1 MRSVSIRFRVAA
13 VVALAAIL
21 CATIMAMLGL
31 RITRLK
37 VEEIG
42 EGAALDMAAVLSDEL
57 AERGMTPERL
67 AADPALQE
75 RVHAYLDGRLE
86 LLNPAGLLWTN
97 IAILQPVG
105 DHWLVLARAD
115 SSGSLRVIRGA
126 GESLSIIGGAPYQV
140 PSLTTPV
147 AGRFRTDLNEWF
159 GASAPIGTPGP
170 DGRAPG
176 VVSLTMHIEDAFA
189 YMIEVLQAALLALGA
204 CIIVGL
210 VLGWWFAG
218 VMLRPVEVVRR
229 FAAALRR
236 REYAMRV
243 EVRGAPEMRR
253 LLGDMNQLAEDLS
266 QNELRLHERTV
277 RMAEMRD
284 PKETGP
290 HVKRVSDVSLE
301 IFEGWL
307 ARHPMGEEEA
317 VLARHRLRS
326 AAVLHDVGK
335 VAIDDAV
342 LKKPGKLDDAEYAN
356 MKHHS
361 VIAAGFVL
369 TGDDA
374 PDTAARQVALH
385 HHERWDG
392 KGYPGCADVASAH
405 GDLRRL
411 QDLPLPAVGL
421 AGTDIPL
428 FARIVAIA
436 DVFDALSSRRAYKD
450 PWPEERV
457 LQTIRDESG
466 KAFDPE
472 LVEIFVER
480 FDRVKAAWARHP
492 DGPPV
497 AH

>member
-1 MRSVSIRFRVAA
+1 MRSVGIRLRVAA

-21 CATIMAMLGL
+21 CATIMATLGL

-42 EGAALDMAAVLSDEL
+42 EGAALDMAAVLADEL
-57 AERGMTPERL
+57 GERGMTPDRL
-67 AADPALQE
+67 AADAALQE
-75 RVHAYLDGRLE
+75 RAHAFLESRLE

-97 IAILQPVG
+97 VAILQPVG
-105 DHWLVLARAD
+105 DRWVVLARAD

-126 GESLSIIGGAPYQV
+126 GESLPIIGGANYRL

-176 VVSLTMHIEDAFA
+176 VVSLTMHVEDVFA
-189 YMIEVLQAALLALGA
+189 YMVEVLHAALLALSA

-210 VLGWWFAG
+210 ALGWWSAG
-218 VMLRPVEVVRR
+218 VILRPVEVVRQ

-236 REYAMRV
+236 REYAARV

-290 HVKRVSDVSLE
+290 HVKRVSDVSME

-307 ARHPMGEEEA
+307 ARHPMEA
-317 VLARHRLRS
+317 AEAALARQRLRS

-335 VAIDDAV
+335 VAIEDAV
-342 LKKPGKLDDAEYAN
+342 LKKPGKLDEAEYVN

-361 VIAAGFVL
+361 VIAAGAVL

-374 PDTAARQVALH
+374 QDRAARDVALH

-392 KGYPGCADVASAH
+392 TGYPGRADVASAH
-405 GDLRRL
+405 GDLELLRE
-411 QDLPLPAVGL
+411 LPIPAAGL
-421 AGTDIPL
+421 AGTEIPL
-428 FARIVAIA
+428 FARIVSIA
-436 DVFDALSSRRAYKD
+436 DVYDALRSPRSYKE
-450 PWPEERV
+450 PWPESRV
-457 LQTIRDESG
+457 LETIRGDAG

-472 LVEIFVER
+472 LVEIFLER
-480 FDRVKAAWARHP
+480 QDRIRLAWDRHP
-492 DGPPV
+492 DTAPH
-497 AH
+497 A